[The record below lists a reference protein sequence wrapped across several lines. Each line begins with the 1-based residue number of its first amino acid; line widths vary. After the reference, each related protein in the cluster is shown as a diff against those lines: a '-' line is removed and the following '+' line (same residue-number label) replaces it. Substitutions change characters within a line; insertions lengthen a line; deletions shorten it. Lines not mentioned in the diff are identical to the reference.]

1 MMTKIPTGETP
12 FKLTFGFEAV
22 IQVEVRLTSI
32 RVKTYK
38 EQKNQQELNNNL
50 DLINEVRDEAQQR
63 MMKYKGAM
71 ARYYEK
77 KVKVRRFNPGDIIIQ
92 NVS

>member
-1 MMTKIPTGETP
+1 MMTKILTGETP
-12 FKLTFGFEAV
+12 FKLTFGFKVV

-32 RVKTYK
+32 RVKTYE
-38 EQKNQQELNNNL
+38 EQKNQQELNSNL
-50 DLINEVRDEAQQR
+50 DLINEVKDEAQQR
-63 MMKYKGAM
+63 MTKYKGAM

-77 KVKVRRFNPGDIIIQ
+77 KVKVRRFNPGDIIVQ

>member
-1 MMTKIPTGETP
+1 MTNRSLLKIIKTWLELAKDTWPKELPNVLWAYKMMTKIPTGETP

-38 EQKNQQELNNNL
+38 E
-50 DLINEVRDEAQQR
+50 
-63 MMKYKGAM
+63 
-71 ARYYEK
+71 
-77 KVKVRRFNPGDIIIQ
+77 
-92 NVS
+92 